1 MLTVTIERRGEDGDE
16 AEIHLHAGGQGFWIA
31 RLVQELGVDSVLCGS
46 FGGETGAVVRML
58 ITSQDLEV
66 QGVET
71 AGSNG
76 AYVHDRRSGERVEL
90 AHMAPTELSRH
101 EVDDLYGVVVVEA
114 LESQVCVLGGPG
126 QGTVVPA
133 DIYRRLAADV
143 RRNGGTILADLA
155 GPPLP
160 AALQGGVDV
169 LKMSDEELQREGFIR
184 RRSRDEI
191 VEAARKLTRSGAES
205 VVISREAEPVLAL
218 VDGEVLEFTTP
229 TLEPLDD
236 RGTGDSLTAGIA
248 AALARGEGLAAAI
261 RLGAAAGAINVTRR
275 GLATGRREEI
285 ERLSRHVDI
294 DLERSGTTP

>member
-1 MLTVTIERRGEDGDE
+1 MLTVTIERRGEGDE
-16 AEIHLHAGGQGFWIA
+16 DAEVHLHAGGQGFWIA
-31 RLVQELGVDSVLCGS
+31 RLIHELGVESVLCGS
-46 FGGETGAVVRML
+46 FGGETGAVVRLL
-58 ITSQDLEV
+58 IANEGLAV
-66 QGVET
+66 HAIET

-90 AHMAPTELSRH
+90 AHMTPTELSRH

-114 LESQVCVLGGPG
+114 LESRVCVLGGPG
-126 QGTVVPA
+126 QETVVPA
-133 DIYRRLAADV
+133 DIYRRLATDV

-155 GPPLP
+155 GPPLA
-160 AALQGGVDV
+160 AALEGGVDV
-169 LKMSDEELQREGFIR
+169 LKMSDEELQREGLIR
-184 RRSRDEI
+184 ERGRDEI
-191 VEAARKLTRSGAES
+191 VDAMRQLARSGAAS
-205 VVISREAEPVLAL
+205 VVVSREAEPVLAL

-248 AALARGEGLAAAI
+248 ADLARGEDLAQAI

>member
-205 VVISREAEPVLAL
+205 AVISREAEPVLAL